1 MLRKKRGEVHKFI
14 DEELRKKYIRP
25 LKLPQIAPVLFVGKK
40 NGKER
45 MIQDYIY
52 LNKWTIKN
60 NYPLSLISDIVENI
74 STKLLYYSI

>member
-14 DEELRKKYIRP
+14 NEELRKKYIRP

-45 MIQDYIY
+45 MIQDYKHKTLVL
-52 LNKWTIKN
+52 LNIRV
-60 NYPLSLISDIVENI
+60 IFC
-74 STKLLYYSI
+74 STT

>member
-1 MLRKKRGEVHKFI
+1 LLRKKRGKVYKFI

-25 LKLPQIAPVLFVGKK
+25 LPQMIPVFFVGKK